1 MGCPAR
7 AEEAGSANRR
17 RWWLFSDGGKGDRYV
32 DQIDPPLRE
41 LGPPG
46 AVDPNSDAEIYWTV
60 LSESA

>member
-1 MGCPAR
+1 MGCPGR

-17 RWWLFSDGGKGDRYV
+17 RWWLFSGGKGDRYV
-32 DQIDPPLRE
+32 DQIDPPFRE